1 MKEGTHMGISSQE
14 FQRRYREIREV
25 MKKERLDC
33 LLIVGLN
40 EDFNR
45 GNIRYV
51 TGLGRGGC
59 CIFPL
64 KGRPVFLANPVLT
77 ASRKLPKFMAA
88 VDLLDLETTVDPGA
102 EAVVQLSR
110 FDGGNNIGLVGKT
123 CMPAPMY
130 LAVAE
135 KFGGRLVDAAGIF
148 ESLRAIKS
156 PDEIEK
162 TRRAALIADEVYRM
176 LRETIRPGLG
186 EYEIYGEVKKIIY
199 GMGCEYSFDLIDGA
213 GSTMNM
219 SFVPTEDRLEANGT
233 LFMEITPSYDGY
245 YCQLPV
251 TLPVDRYSPHVK
263 EMVRTWNESDKAARK
278 ILHPGT
284 KVSDLYHVLVN
295 TVQGRGFI
303 SPFRPGH
310 SIGLDVLDFWSVADS
325 NPLTLKAGMTIAVH
339 ACVLKEM
346 GGDGCGMGYTYLITD
361 TGWEKL
367 SAIDLAEELLGD

>member
-1 MKEGTHMGISSQE
+1 MSISLQE
-14 FQRRYREIREV
+14 FQRRHGKIREM
-25 MKKERLDC
+25 MKNEDLDC

-40 EDFNR
+40 DDFNR

-59 CIFPL
+59 CIFPAE
-64 KGRPVFLANPVLT
+64 GRPVLLANPVLT
-77 ASRKLPKFMAA
+77 ASRKLPKFMSA
-88 VDLLDLETTVDPGA
+88 VDLLDLKTTA
-102 EAVVQLSR
+102 EPEREAAAQLSR
-110 FDGGNNIGLVGKT
+110 FDGGHNIGLVGKT

-130 LAVAE
+130 LAVVG
-135 KFGGRLVDAAGIF
+135 KFGNRLVDSAEIF

-156 PDEIEK
+156 LEEIEK
-162 TRRAALIADEVYRM
+162 MRKGALIADTVYKR
-176 LRETIRPGLG
+176 LREIIRPGLG

-199 GMGCEYSFDLIDGA
+199 GMGCEYSFDLIDAA
-213 GSTMNM
+213 GSMMNM

-263 EMVRTWNESDKAARK
+263 DMVRAWHESDKAARE
-278 ILHPGT
+278 ILRPGT
-284 KVSDLYHVLVN
+284 KVSDLYSVLVN
-295 TVQGRGFI
+295 TIQEKGFI

-310 SIGLDVLDFWSVADS
+310 SIGLDVLDFWSVTEL
-325 NPLTLKAGMTIAVH
+325 NPLVLEAGMTIAVH
-339 ACVLKEM
+339 ACVLREM

-361 TGWEKL
+361 TGWEKM
-367 SAIDLAEELLGD
+367 SSIDLAEELFGG